1 MSGNNTATSSH
12 LTFDP
17 SIAKAKQAKAHNDR
31 QRYESD
37 KAYYAAVVQEEE
49 KMRVEA
55 EEEAS
60 RGAHEA
66 RMSAKD
72 MTITAA
78 LAAYDKMETRVM
90 TQMRKELREKA
101 MQDAGA
107 YSIEFKKHAEEVV
120 KVQLLDVLQ
129 PVVQSELETKLA
141 PKVHQGLVN
150 ELRPL
155 VVQQLRQQL
164 EDEIRVSHWDE
175 AHAKLAS
182 DIAAQET
189 EKIKADL
196 RQQLTPAVVAE
207 IKAER
212 DAQQTASANV
222 DQPETTSEDP
232 KDAATTATTAAPKD
246 THDKAAVAAPK
257 IQKAPSTE
265 DLYPDL
271 PDYDDLMRPHEE
283 LAGQKPYTLKG
294 DGLATSESGHFK
306 EETTHDKAAVAAPK
320 NQKAPTTEDLYPDL
334 PDYDDLMR
342 EHENPPGQKP
352 YVFKE
357 ESLATFESG
366 PLTEKT
372 TYAGAYILGAETSQ
386 THHASVQPRPYSGS
400 RKRSFSEEAED
411 DIQKP
416 DAKRFKE
423 ELYPPPSPSLSRGPS
438 FSDLE
443 SETGVNEETE
453 EQSASVEQE
462 QDGQQ
467 QVHAWEDGG
476 YGEDYY
482 DEEDYEE
489 EYLGEEDD
497 YQYET
502 APTQPATERS
512 ASTPSLIKVT
522 NTQETAFVL
531 SDTDDE
537 DEHELGEDDTTLI
550 NQAGFTP
557 MNKKHS
563 ALYSLDGAAG
573 YEVGEIV

>member
-1 MSGNNTATSSH
+1 MASRDCFVSKHRKPAIGQADPDLTMSGNNTATSSH

-49 KMRVEA
+49 KARVEA

-60 RGAHEA
+60 RRAHEA

-78 LAAYDKMETRVM
+78 LAAYDSMETRVI

-107 YSIEFKKHAEEVV
+107 HSIEFKKHAEEVV
-120 KVQLLDVLQ
+120 KVQLLDILQ
-129 PVVQSELETKLA
+129 PVVQSELEAKLA
-141 PKVHQGLVN
+141 PKIHQGLVN

-155 VVQQLRQQL
+155 VAQQLRQQL

-189 EKIKADL
+189 GKIKADL

-212 DAQQTASANV
+212 EAQQTASANV
-222 DQPETTSEDP
+222 DQPETTSDDP

-257 IQKAPSTE
+257 DQKAPS
-265 DLYPDL
+265 
-271 PDYDDLMRPHEE
+271 
-283 LAGQKPYTLKG
+283 
-294 DGLATSESGHFK
+294 
-306 EETTHDKAAVAAPK
+306 
-320 NQKAPTTEDLYPDL
+320 TEDLYPDL

-342 EHENPPGQKP
+342 EHENPPRQKP
-352 YVFKE
+352 YVFKG

-366 PLTEKT
+366 PSTEKT

-386 THHASVQPRPYSGS
+386 THHASVQPRSYSGS
-400 RKRSFSEEAED
+400 KKRSSTEETEA
-411 DIQKP
+411 DIQKQ

-453 EQSASVEQE
+453 EQSASVAQE

-467 QVHAWEDGG
+467 QVHAWEDRG

-489 EYLGEEDD
+489 YLGEEDD
-497 YQYET
+497 SQYDT

-512 ASTPSLIKVT
+512 ASAPSLIKVS
-522 NTQETAFVL
+522 NTHETAFVL
-531 SDTDDE
+531 SDTDDD
-537 DEHELGEDDTTLI
+537 DEHELGEEDTTLI

-563 ALYSLDGAAG
+563 AFYSLDGAAD